1 MKNLLPKDGTVE
13 YLGKIFTEEQSSV
26 YYVKLMNEINWQN
39 DIVKIFGK
47 EIITKRKVSWYGDLP
62 FQYKYSGKTKIA
74 ENWLEFLNFVFHD

>member
-39 DIVKIFGK
+39 DIIKIFEK
-47 EIITKRKVSWYGDLP
+47 KIITKRKV
-62 FQYKYSGKTKIA
+62 T
-74 ENWLEFLNFVFHD
+74 

>member
-47 EIITKRKVSWYGDLP
+47 LKSLKFG
-62 FQYKYSGKTKIA
+62 
-74 ENWLEFLNFVFHD
+74 